1 MCLDI
6 NPVFQLKCF
15 QPAAGLARELDKG
28 GPEAEGTGAAAME
41 VRPLHLLL
49 AQHHHP
55 RLPGLLPDHPTYCLP
70 SPRLRVRVRDR
81 RLKRLAAVPSW
92 RPHGSQADAP
102 GRAGWEWAP
111 NAAVALVLQ
120 LAMCSLLF
128 LFPSRARALAL
139 PPPAGAAAAI
149 EAAQEEEDQ
158 EWEAALQKW
167 KTKTYALS
175 VPLRIVALRG
185 SFPPLWIKVRCSSST
200 HTHTHKKHPRC
211 HIRKIHKFMGA
222 RKHGMVYGIRFSDV
236 FFGACRISLNLRA
249 RGSNSAP
256 SSVLILMGSFLI
268 CPNVWTRVRFSRSPQ
283 WQLILCRSGTLGS
296 AMPYIWDC

>member
-1 MCLDI
+1 
-6 NPVFQLKCF
+6 
-15 QPAAGLARELDKG
+15 
-28 GPEAEGTGAAAME
+28 ME
-41 VRPLHLLL
+41 VRPLPLLL

-70 SPRLRVRVRDR
+70 SPRLRVRVRGR
-81 RLKRLAAVPSW
+81 RPSRLAAVPSR

-102 GRAGWEWAP
+102 GRAGLECA

-139 PPPAGAAAAI
+139 PPPAGAAAAV

-185 SFPPLWIKVRCSSST
+185 SFPPLWIKVRCSS
-200 HTHTHKKHPRC
+200 HTHK
-211 HIRKIHKFMGA
+211 A
-222 RKHGMVYGIRFSDV
+222 
-236 FFGACRISLNLRA
+236 
-249 RGSNSAP
+249 
-256 SSVLILMGSFLI
+256 
-268 CPNVWTRVRFSRSPQ
+268 SP
-283 WQLILCRSGTLGS
+283 LS
-296 AMPYIWDC
+296 Y